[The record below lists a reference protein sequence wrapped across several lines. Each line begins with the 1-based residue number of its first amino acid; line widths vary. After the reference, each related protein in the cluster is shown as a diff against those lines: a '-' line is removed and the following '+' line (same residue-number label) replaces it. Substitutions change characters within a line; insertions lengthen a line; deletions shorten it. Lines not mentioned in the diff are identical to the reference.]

1 MEDPRSKQFMSTKLH
16 AILSG
21 TMKSPAILPCPTW
34 GPQPLTL
41 SAPDIQPSA
50 LSRLDDPGS
59 PEADAPASE
68 VTSGH

>member
-1 MEDPRSKQFMSTKLH
+1 MENPGSKQFMSAKLH
-16 AILSG
+16 AILSS

-50 LSRLDDPGS
+50 LSWLDEPGS
-59 PEADAPASE
+59 PEAHAPPSE
-68 VTSGH
+68 VMSGH